1 MPVTQTLSLVEFLLG
16 FAASYLLPRHLSN
29 QIMMAFLVILGFL
42 LIVLGPEPIVLG
54 GFIGLG
60 WILLNV
66 AVDRVFPIE

>member
-1 MPVTQTLSLVEFLLG
+1 
-16 FAASYLLPRHLSN
+16 
-29 QIMMAFLVILGFL
+29 MMAFLVILGFL

-66 AVDRVFPIE
+66 AVDRVIPIE